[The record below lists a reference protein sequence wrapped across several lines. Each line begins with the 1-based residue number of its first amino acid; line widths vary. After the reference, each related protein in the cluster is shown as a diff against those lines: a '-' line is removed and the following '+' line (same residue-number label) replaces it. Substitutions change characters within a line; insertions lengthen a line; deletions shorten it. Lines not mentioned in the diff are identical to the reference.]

1 MEYIYPTY
9 YNNFHCIADACPKT
23 CCAGW
28 QIEIDDDAL
37 ERYQQLQIDTV
48 DYREAAFL
56 QDEKKRCKNLDEQ
69 GLCRLIHAHGEEILC
84 DTCRLFPRHTEVFD
98 GVRELS
104 LSISCPEVARMIL
117 TNTDNVVFTTEER
130 PEKETEAYTEEER
143 IVYRQLRQLR
153 DWMLPVAQDR
163 SLSLEQRFAKILSV
177 VQAYQEQVDFCVE
190 EERPF
195 EAISIADVLT
205 TVVKPLDISKTMIHT
220 ILAVADEWE
229 YTEPELQEIL
239 DATDAYLQ
247 LLSDEDFSQARK
259 HLSESLQ
266 KQGIALPVILEQIY
280 IYFLFAYFCGSVYD
294 EYYFGQAQLA
304 VAACYH
310 IETILLWHFGKYK
323 SIGMEDIIRYTYLYA
338 RELEH
343 SIPNILATEAYMDA
357 HPMIYGRIINGG
369 NKSCTNSYGRC
380 R

>member
-28 QIEIDDDAL
+28 QIEIDADAL
-37 ERYQQLQIDTV
+37 EKYKKLHIDTV
-48 DYREAAFL
+48 DYQEAAFL
-56 QDEKKRCKNLDEQ
+56 QDEMKRCKNLDEH

-117 TNTDNVVFTTEER
+117 TNSKTVVFTTEER
-130 PEKETEAYTEEER
+130 AEKETEAYTQEER
-143 IVYRQLRQLR
+143 IVYGQLRQLR
-153 DWMLPVAQDR
+153 DWMLPVAQNR
-163 SLSLEQRFAKILSV
+163 SLSLEQRFAKILSA
-177 VQAYQEQVDFCVE
+177 VQAYQDCVDCCMEENHSLDSIQVSDAFAVE
-190 EERPF
+190 DY
-195 EAISIADVLT
+195 AIDTSLHMLQVL
-205 TVVKPLDISKTMIHT
+205 
-220 ILAVADEWE
+220 LAVTKEWE
-229 YTEPELQEIL
+229 YTESELSDVFTEVE
-239 DATDAYLQ
+239 AYLD
-247 LLSDEDFSQARK
+247 SIDEVSFHQARK

-304 VAACYH
+304 VAVCYH
-310 IETILLWHFGKYK
+310 IEAILLWHMKVLGCV
-323 SIGMEDIIRYTYLYA
+323 GMEDIIRYTYLYA

-343 SIPNILATEAYMDA
+343 SIPNILATEAYMDE
-357 HPMIYGRIINGG
+357 HPMI
-369 NKSCTNSYGRC
+369 
-380 R
+380 

>member
-28 QIEIDDDAL
+28 QIEIDEDAL

-117 TNTDNVVFTTEER
+117 TNSDNVVFTTEER

-153 DWMLPVAQDR
+153 DWMLPVAQNR

-190 EERPF
+190 EEQPF
-195 EAISIADVLT
+195 EAISLADVLT

-247 LLSDEDFSQARK
+247 LLSDEDFNQARK

-266 KQGIALPVILEQIY
+266 KQGIALPVVLEQIY

-310 IETILLWHFGKYK
+310 IEAILLWHLGKYE

-357 HPMIYGRIINGG
+357 HRMI
-369 NKSCTNSYGRC
+369 
-380 R
+380 

>member
-28 QIEIDDDAL
+28 QIEIDEDAL
-37 ERYQQLQIDTV
+37 ERYQQLQITTV
-48 DYREAAFL
+48 DYEEACFL
-56 QDEKKRCKNLDEQ
+56 QDNKKRCKNLDEQ

-117 TNTDNVVFTTEER
+117 SNPDAVVFTTEER
-130 PEKETEAYTEEER
+130 PEKETEGYTEEER

-153 DWMLPVAQDR
+153 DWMLPVAQNR
-163 SLSLEQRFAKILSV
+163 SLSLEERFGKILSAV
-177 VQAYQEQVDFCVE
+177 EAYQNRVDTCVE
-190 EERPF
+190 EEQ
-195 EAISIADVLT
+195 S
-205 TVVKPLDISKTMIHT
+205 LDIIQVSDAESVDARSIDVSKNMLMTL
-220 ILAVADEWE
+220 LAVTGEWE
-229 YTEPELQEIL
+229 YTEPELSDIFTEVEAYV
-239 DATDAYLQ
+239 DALEDASLI
-247 LLSDEDFSQARK
+247 QARNR
-259 HLSESLQ
+259 LSETLQ
-266 KQGIALPVILEQIY
+266 KQDITFSIVLEQVY

-310 IETILLWHFGKYK
+310 IEAILLWHFGKYEN
-323 SIGMEDIIRYTYLYA
+323 IGMEDIIRYTYLYA

-357 HPMIYGRIINGG
+357 HPMI
-369 NKSCTNSYGRC
+369 
-380 R
+380 

>member
-28 QIEIDDDAL
+28 QIEIDEDAL
-37 ERYQQLQIDTV
+37 ERYRQLQIDTV

-69 GLCRLIHAHGEEILC
+69 GLCRLIYAHGEEILC

-117 TNTDNVVFTTEER
+117 TNSDNVVFTTEER
-130 PEKETEAYTEEER
+130 AEKETEAYTEEER

-153 DWMLPVAQDR
+153 DWMIPVGQDR
-163 SLSLEQRFAKILSV
+163 SLSLEQRFAKILST
-177 VQAYQEQVDFCVE
+177 VQAYQDCVDCCMEENRFLNSIQVSDAFAVE
-190 EERPF
+190 DY
-195 EAISIADVLT
+195 AIDTSLHMLQVL
-205 TVVKPLDISKTMIHT
+205 
-220 ILAVADEWE
+220 LAVTKEWE
-229 YTEPELQEIL
+229 YTESELSDVFIEVEAYL
-239 DATDAYLQ
+239 DAI
-247 LLSDEDFSQARK
+247 DEVSLHQARK

-266 KQGIALPVILEQIY
+266 KQEIALPVILEQIY

-310 IETILLWHFGKYK
+310 IEAILLWHFGKYK

-357 HPMIYGRIINGG
+357 HPMI
-369 NKSCTNSYGRC
+369 
-380 R
+380 